1 MASDVL
7 GPLAGAAIGAVAVI
21 AAQWLQGRRDRYR
34 LWAEVCVSNKADG
47 YAQLCAVVMA
57 FNEAPRDSK
66 RYAIW
71 MGCCVKSHP
80 PQMTQPSACARHVS
94 SCTRQYAAGI

>member
-34 LWAEVCVSNKADG
+34 LWAEVYVANKADG
-47 YAQLCAVVMA
+47 YAQLFAAVMA
-57 FNEAPRDSK
+57 FNEDPRDDSK
-66 RYAIW
+66 R
-71 MGCCVKSHP
+71 
-80 PQMTQPSACARHVS
+80 
-94 SCTRQYAAGI
+94 